1 MKTPKVLSDVEHEAA
16 RQLNMLMRAVKKQYR
31 RFVSTGSRKRP
42 QTAERRYIRAAE
54 DTIVSAE
61 KIINTLK
68 PRIAAAKRSLGV
80 TERQAKRKVKRK
92 TARAAAKRATLKKR
106 ALRTRKKKL

>member
-1 MKTPKVLSDVEHEAA
+1 MKTPKVLSDVEHKAA

-42 QTAERRYIRAAE
+42 QAAERRYIRAAE

-61 KIINTLK
+61 KIINKLK

-80 TERQAKRKVKRK
+80 TKRQAKRKVKRK

>member
-31 RFVSTGSRKRP
+31 RFVSPGARP
-42 QTAERRYIRAAE
+42 RPEAAERRYIRAAE
-54 DTIVSAE
+54 QTVASAE
-61 KIINTLK
+61 KIIARLK

-80 TERQAKRKVKRK
+80 SETRAKRKVKRK
-92 TARAAAKRATLKKR
+92 TTRAAAKHATLKKR
-106 ALRTRKKKL
+106 AARSRKKKL

>member
-31 RFVSTGSRKRP
+31 RFVSTGARP
-42 QTAERRYIRAAE
+42 RPEAAERRYIRAAE

-61 KIINTLK
+61 KIIARLK

-80 TERQAKRKVKRK
+80 TEHQAKRKVKRK
-92 TARAAAKRATLKKR
+92 TARAAAKRATL
-106 ALRTRKKKL
+106 RTRKKRL

>member
-61 KIINTLK
+61 KIINKLK

>member
-1 MKTPKVLSDVEHEAA
+1 MKTSKVLSDVEHEAA

-31 RFVSTGSRKRP
+31 RFVSSGTRPRP

-61 KIINTLK
+61 KIINRLK
-68 PRIAAAKRSLGV
+68 PRIAAAKRSLGLS
-80 TERQAKRKVKRK
+80 EGRAKRRVKRK
-92 TARAAAKRATLKKR
+92 TAKVAAKRVTLQKRAARSRKKR
-106 ALRTRKKKL
+106 L

>member
-31 RFVSTGSRKRP
+31 RFVSTGTRTRP

-54 DTIVSAE
+54 ETIVSAE
-61 KIINTLK
+61 KIIGKLK

-80 TERQAKRKVKRK
+80 STSKKKRKVKRK
-92 TARAAAKRATLKKR
+92 KARVTAKRAPLNGTT
-106 ALRTRKKKL
+106 ARTRKKKL

>member
-61 KIINTLK
+61 KIINKLK

-80 TERQAKRKVKRK
+80 TKRQAKRKVKRNP
-92 TARAAAKRATLKKR
+92 ARAAAKRATLKKR